1 MVIKVIKTRDWDLVN
16 FDRSRIERVIE
27 KAAESVW
34 EKDFSFVDLV
44 TDKVIESLNL
54 KLEKFDK
61 SQFITIEMIQ
71 DQVERELMESG
82 YFNVMKH
89 FIIYRNKR
97 AEAREKAKEKVE
109 KKLSENTFKITKT
122 TW

>member
-34 EKDFSFVDLV
+34 EKDLSFVDLV

-54 KLEKFDK
+54 KLEKLEPILK
-61 SQFITIEMIQ
+61 
-71 DQVERELMESG
+71 
-82 YFNVMKH
+82 
-89 FIIYRNKR
+89 
-97 AEAREKAKEKVE
+97 KV
-109 KKLSENTFKITKT
+109 
-122 TW
+122 